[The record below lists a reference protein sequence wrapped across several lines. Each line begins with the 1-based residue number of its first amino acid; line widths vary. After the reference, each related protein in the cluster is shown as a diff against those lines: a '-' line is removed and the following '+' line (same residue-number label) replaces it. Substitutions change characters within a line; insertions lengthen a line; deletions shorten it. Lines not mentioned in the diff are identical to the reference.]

1 MRADN
6 KSGCGIIIEAVIE
19 ERFLI
24 ENGILNHSHPIGLLY
39 RRTACVREAA
49 ERRLRYS
56 GLRPAGHSPED
67 STGTLPAAVPA
78 TSRAGI
84 YDAVII
90 LKSKMRCQGNKEP

>member
-24 ENGILNHSHPIGLLY
+24 ENGILNHSHPIGLQY

-56 GLRPAGHSPED
+56 GLCPSGHSTENR
-67 STGTLPAAVPA
+67 TGTLPATVQA
-78 TSRAGI
+78 TSRGGI
-84 YDAVII
+84 YE
-90 LKSKMRCQGNKEP
+90 Q